1 MSVADATRR
10 DLVRL
15 GGEAEECSLAAV
27 ALALAAELDDQEN
40 SATSKS
46 MIAREYRETMAV
58 LRAMVPPKL
67 EEDEVERARKRRAD
81 RLAGQPAAGS
91 SSSS

>member
-46 MIAREYRETMAV
+46 MIAREYREDDGCVACDG
-58 LRAMVPPKL
+58 AA
-67 EEDEVERARKRRAD
+67 EARGGR
-81 RLAGQPAAGS
+81 G
-91 SSSS
+91 

>member
-1 MSVADATRR
+1 MAVVDAVQAEIDRI
-10 DLVRL
+10 
-15 GGEAEECSLAAV
+15 GEKAQGTTMAETALSLAR
-27 ALALAAELDDQEN
+27 ELDGQN

-46 MIAREYRETMAV
+46 MCAKALIDVMRE
-58 LRAMVPPKL
+58 LRSLAPPVP

-81 RLAGQPAAGS
+81 RLAGTAAAGS